1 MLNINKLTN
10 IREDNHKFYKELLA
24 QLSRHSD
31 SNPDLLKAA
40 EKMALQMNNMA
51 EVIEYLLQ
59 KEDKNG

>member
-1 MLNINKLTN
+1 MLNMNKLTN

-31 SNPDLLKAA
+31 SNSDLLKAA
-40 EKMALQMNNMA
+40 EKMALQMNNMT

>member
-1 MLNINKLTN
+1 MLNMNKLTN
-10 IREDNHKFYKELLA
+10 IREDNHKFYKELLT

-31 SNPDLLKAA
+31 SNSDLLKAA
-40 EKMALQMNNMA
+40 EKMALQMNNMT